1 LRRVYRRVFKAFK
14 AVAEE
19 VKHIAKPTYRIENVV
34 ASVTLN
40 QKLNLE
46 KIAERVP
53 NAEYSPEQFPGL
65 VLRISRPKTAT
76 LVFSSGKMV
85 CTGAKSEKE
94 VRRAV
99 NAIVSLLRN
108 YGIDV
113 EGEPIIEIQ
122 NIVASANLKAL
133 VDLEKAAYLLENS
146 MYEPEQFPGLI
157 YRMDNPKVVLL
168 IFSSGKVV
176 CTGARKEEEVKEA
189 INKLYYKLNEI
200 GALILE

>member
-1 LRRVYRRVFKAFK
+1 
-14 AVAEE
+14 
-19 VKHIAKPTYRIENVV
+19 VV
-34 ASVTLN
+34 ASITLN

-76 LVFSSGKMV
+76 LIFSSGKMV
-85 CTGAKSEKE
+85 CTGAKSEEE
-94 VRRAV
+94 VYKAV
-99 NAIVSLLRN
+99 KTIIRILRSH
-108 YGIDV
+108 GIDV
-113 EGEPIIEIQ
+113 RGEPIIEIQ
-122 NIVASANLKAL
+122 NIVASANLKTL

-157 YRMDNPKVVLL
+157 YRMEDPKVVLL

-189 INKLYYKLNEI
+189 VNKLYNKLKEL
-200 GALILE
+200 GVLIMS

>member
-1 LRRVYRRVFKAFK
+1 VT
-14 AVAEE
+14 EE
-19 VKHIAKPTYRIENVV
+19 VKHVAKPTYRIENVV

-99 NAIVSLLRN
+99 NAIVSLLKN

-189 INKLYYKLNEI
+189 IKKLYDKLNEI

>member
-1 LRRVYRRVFKAFK
+1 
-14 AVAEE
+14 
-19 VKHIAKPTYRIENVV
+19 V
-34 ASVTLN
+34 ASITLN

-76 LVFSSGKMV
+76 LIFSSGKMV
-85 CTGAKSEKE
+85 CTGAKSEEE
-94 VRRAV
+94 VYKAV
-99 NAIVSLLRN
+99 KTIIRILRSH
-108 YGIDV
+108 GIDV
-113 EGEPIIEIQ
+113 RGEPIIEIQ
-122 NIVASANLKAL
+122 NIVASANLKTL

-157 YRMDNPKVVLL
+157 YRMEDPKVVLL

-189 INKLYYKLNEI
+189 VNKLYNKLKEL
-200 GALILE
+200 GVLIMS

>member
-1 LRRVYRRVFKAFK
+1 
-14 AVAEE
+14 VAERGKE
-19 VKHIAKPTYRIENVV
+19 SKPTYRIENVV

-40 QKLNLE
+40 QRLNLE

-65 VLRISRPKTAT
+65 VLRINKPKTAT

-94 VRRAV
+94 VRKAV
-99 NAIVSLLRN
+99 NAIISLLKS
-108 YGIDV
+108 YEIDV
-113 EGEPIIEIQ
+113 KGEPIIEIQ

-133 VDLEKAAYLLENS
+133 VDLEKAANLLESS

-157 YRMDNPKVVLL
+157 YRMDDPKVVLL

-176 CTGARKEEEVKEA
+176 CTGARKEDEVKEA
-189 INKLYYKLNEI
+189 INKLYNTLKEI
-200 GALILE
+200 DALILE

>member
-1 LRRVYRRVFKAFK
+1 MRWVYRRVFKAFK
-14 AVAEE
+14 AVTEE
-19 VKHIAKPTYRIENVV
+19 VKHVAKPTYRIENVV

-99 NAIVSLLRN
+99 NAIVSLLKN

-189 INKLYYKLNEI
+189 IKKLYDKLNEI